1 MLNVDFYREY
11 ISDLRD
17 VKMFVSKEDDTIM
30 TANEFIGSLT
40 LYYNENIYNLNAQ
53 NKDDAFFMD
62 EIQMQWYV
70 FIDSTRWDLLKVFRN
85 PFE

>member
-1 MLNVDFYREY
+1 MLYVDFYREY

-17 VKMFVSKEDDTIM
+17 VKMFVSKEDDSIM
-30 TANEFIGSLT
+30 KADEFIGSLT
-40 LYYNENIYNLNAQ
+40 LYNNENVYNLNAH
-53 NKDDAFFMD
+53 NEHEAFFMD

-70 FIDSTRWDLLKVFRN
+70 FIDSSRWDLLKDFRH